1 VSEERQVRGTFY
13 RPKFYD
19 EVNNTLTAST
29 DLVTQFGTVRICWHD
44 EIVINIV
51 LGPFEPEERRVTVR
65 RFMPP
70 HPEGQ
75 SLIAR
80 LMRYF
85 MGKSATFE
93 VPLPPDVG
101 TDFQRAVWQALTSIP
116 YGKYETYG
124 DLALR
129 MGLPVSRARNVGNA
143 AAQNPLPII
152 YPCHRVVAATGAL
165 TGYSAGPHWKKAL
178 LMHEGV
184 SVKNDRVKVKAPPQ
198 R

>member
-1 VSEERQVRGTFY
+1 MSDERDIRQAFY

-29 DLVTQFGTVRICWHD
+29 DVITKFGTVRLCWHD
-44 EIVINIV
+44 ETVINV
-51 LGPFEPEERRVTVR
+51 VMGPFEPEERRATVR
-65 RFMPP
+65 RFLPP

-75 SLIAR
+75 ELIAK

-85 MGKSATFE
+85 IGHPTQFD
-93 VPLPPDVG
+93 VPLPPKVG
-101 TDFQRAVWQALTSIP
+101 TDFQRLVWEALRQIP
-116 YGKYETYG
+116 FGTYETYG
-124 DLALR
+124 ELALR
-129 MGLPVSRARNVGNA
+129 LSLPVSRARNVGNA

-178 LMHEGV
+178 LQHEGV
-184 SVKNDRVKVKAPPQ
+184 EVQNDRVQVKPQ
-198 R
+198 PT